1 MSGGMG
7 PHLTGLG
14 LPGGGGSLILPG
26 SGNFV
31 QPGMIF
37 PSGPPSLLKPDP
49 RVPDTLGWREWVF
62 PPGWDRLMSP
72 VQNTAWPSSHLTAE
86 TWTDEGGVRGFV
98 GIHAHLVPKHWK
110 VVSELTCPAP
120 YVVTG
125 IVERFGR
132 YVLGTEG
139 WRAEQVVI
147 RELLAPSTE
156 IGLKLEQAY
165 PDVIVHYPDQSEG
178 ESKWTSAAS
187 SELER
192 GSLPLLPSSLPAKPL
207 PPDPAEAAMA
217 AFLNPQIRGMAS
229 IQVQSH
235 RNTSVILTQSG
246 PDPSLSRPDNNWVAI
261 LGGFAAFTMVL
272 CLASFARFLL

>member
-7 PHLTGLG
+7 PHLSGTGSML
-14 LPGGGGSLILPG
+14 LPG
-26 SGNFV
+26 SVNFV
-31 QPGMIF
+31 QP
-37 PSGPPSLLKPDP
+37 PSGAVIRPGMMFQSGPSSLLKPDP

-98 GIHAHLVPKHWK
+98 GIHAYLVPKHWK
-110 VVSELTCPAP
+110 VISELNCPAP

-165 PDVIVHYPDQSEG
+165 PDVIVHYPDQNEG

-192 GSLPLLPSSLPAKPL
+192 GSLPLLPSSVPAKPE
-207 PPDPAEAAMA
+207 PPPPPVAPAFQNVTMP
-217 AFLNPQIRGMAS
+217 LTQTI
-229 IQVQSH
+229 VSH
-235 RNTSVILTQSG
+235 RSPNMILSVV
-246 PDPSLSRPDNNWVAI
+246 DPSPSRLERVEKFRLPIVLLATAVGLAI
-261 LGGFAAFTMVL
+261 GELVNL
-272 CLASFARFLL
+272 LAPP